1 MEVRKQLAS
10 LVRIQDLVLQSQD
23 AKTLVDEAPS
33 RIETIEARF
42 RERNAE
48 YVALKE
54 RFDALEADRSS
65 RTFELE
71 GLEEDRKKYM
81 EALMQVKNQRE
92 YSAVLKEIDTVKA
105 AISEHEE
112 TILRDMEE
120 IETLRGQ
127 LAAFTEHIEKER
139 GEVGKEIAEVDASV
153 EEAKRVIASC
163 ETERAQLES
172 SLPRPLVAA
181 ARRIEEGRRGVFLA
195 KVADAMCTACH
206 VRVRPQV
213 FQEIRQASRIHTC
226 GSCKRFLYVEG
237 AENAPSNGT
246 SASSAPGSGP
256 GMQAMDGGAV

>member
-1 MEVRKQLAS
+1 MEVREQLAS
-10 LVRIQDLVLQSQD
+10 LVRIQELILQAQD
-23 AKTLVDEAPS
+23 AKALVDEAPS

-65 RTFELE
+65 RSLELQV
-71 GLEEDRKKYM
+71 LEEDRKKFM
-81 EALMQVKNQRE
+81 DALMQVKNQRE

-127 LAAFTEHIEKER
+127 LETFTEHIEKER
-139 GEVGKEIAEVDASV
+139 IEVGKEIAEVEAGV
-153 EEAKRVIASC
+153 EEAKRAMEAS
-163 ETERAQLES
+163 ERERATLES
-172 SLPRPLVAA
+172 KLPRPLVSA
-181 ARRIEEGRRGVFLA
+181 ARRIEGGRRGVFLA
-195 KVADAMCTACH
+195 RVEDAMCTACH

-213 FQEIRQASRIHTC
+213 YQEIRQASRIHTC
-226 GSCKRFLYVEG
+226 GSCKRFLYVEAG
-237 AENAPSNGT
+237 ENASSNGAT
-246 SASSAPGSGP
+246 ATSAPGAGV
-256 GMQAMDGGAV
+256 QAMDGSAV